1 MNPRRLRDMLGPA
14 GAAALASAVDIIAEA
29 YPDDGELAV
38 TWANWT
44 DEEWNFTFRRR
55 SVDGRLVIHLPHDG
69 GHVSPRR
76 QAKTSS
82 SPTSPSRTAAATF
95 S

>member
-1 MNPRRLRDMLGPA
+1 MNPRRLRDLLGPA

-38 TWANWT
+38 TWASWT
-44 DEEWNFTFRRR
+44 DQEWNFTFRRR
-55 SVDGRLVIHLPHDG
+55 TVDGRLAIHLPHDG
-69 GHVSPRR
+69 GHVVIDELG
-76 QAKTSS
+76 
-82 SPTSPSRTAAATF
+82 PSDRPGAGPLGDVG